1 MLKFTLKHYETGS
14 AIIRYDDKR
23 QMAQL
28 TYTRRIHK
36 FEAKAD
42 YDRLVTEL
50 KTYGDK
56 EALEEFNRIKIK
68 QEQDGRL
75 QAQRDYDRAVQLEVA
90 YDIIGRLDDG
100 VQTVWIEK
108 AIEKLEKLKH
118 VRENIPF

>member
-1 MLKFTLKHYETGS
+1 MLKFTLKHYTTGS
-14 AIIRYDDKR
+14 AILQFDDKR

-42 YDRLVTEL
+42 YDRIVTEL
-50 KTYGDK
+50 KTYGDQA
-56 EALEEFNRIKIK
+56 ALEEFNRIKTK
-68 QEQDGRL
+68 QEQDAKAKAAEDYEKEIRL
-75 QAQRDYDRAVQLEVA
+75 NTA

-108 AIEKLEKLKH
+108 AIEKLEKLKY